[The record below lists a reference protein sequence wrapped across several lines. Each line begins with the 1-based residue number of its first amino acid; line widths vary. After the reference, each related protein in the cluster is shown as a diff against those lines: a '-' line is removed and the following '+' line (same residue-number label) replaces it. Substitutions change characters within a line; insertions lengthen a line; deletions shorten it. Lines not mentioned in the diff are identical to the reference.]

1 MVTGPILWKPVIRV
15 NGRRGGADGMLCG
28 MAQTTE
34 SAASAPAP
42 PTPSSPRRT
51 PRVHRAWFVAAV
63 TFVTIIGAAAF
74 ASLPG
79 LLIEPLHEEF
89 DWSRGTI
96 GFAVSVNLAL
106 YGLTAPFA
114 AALMDRFGIRRVV
127 AVALT
132 IISVGSLLTV
142 WMTAAWQLVLF
153 WGVLVGLGSGSMA
166 LAFAATVTNRWFVAR
181 RGLVTGIL
189 TAAGAS
195 GQLVFLPLLSW
206 LVEDHGWRPAA
217 VTVSLAALAVVP
229 FVWLLLRDHP
239 ADTGLAPYGGEY
251 AEKPAPVTG
260 AARRAV
266 TVLLKAARTGPF
278 WLLAGTF
285 AICGAST
292 NGLVKTHF
300 VPAAHD
306 HGMPVTAAAGLLAV
320 IGVFDVVGTIA
331 SGWFTD
337 RFEARRLL
345 AVYYALRGISLLF
358 LPLLL
363 APTVHPPMLFFIV
376 FYGLDWVATVP
387 PTIALCREHYGEDS
401 AIVFGWVLAS
411 HQVGA
416 AVVAFAGGVAR
427 DVFGRYDL
435 VWYASGALC
444 AAAALMALVIRRPRS
459 GAPSLAGA

>member
-1 MVTGPILWKPVIRV
+1 
-15 NGRRGGADGMLCG
+15 

-34 SAASAPAP
+34 TVPRTPAGQP
-42 PTPSSPRRT
+42 RTPRT

-89 DWSRGTI
+89 EWSRGTI

-114 AALMDRFGIRRVV
+114 AALMDRFGIRKVV

-132 IISVGSLLTV
+132 IISAGSVLTV
-142 WMTAAWQLVLF
+142 WMTAAWQLVLY

-195 GQLVFLPLLSW
+195 GQLIFLPLLSW
-206 LVEDHGWRPAA
+206 LVEHHGWRPAA

-239 ADTGLAPYGGEY
+239 ADVRLAPYGGEY
-251 AEKPAPVTG
+251 ADKPAPVTG

-278 WLLAGTF
+278 WLLAGSF

-337 RFEARRLL
+337 RFSPRRLL

-363 APTVHPPMLFFIV
+363 APSVHPPMLFFIV

-427 DVFGRYDL
+427 DVFGRYDV

-444 AAAALMALVIRRPRS
+444 AAAALMALVIREPRPNP
-459 GAPSLAGA
+459 GLLPAG

>member
-1 MVTGPILWKPVIRV
+1 
-15 NGRRGGADGMLCG
+15 

-42 PTPSSPRRT
+42 PTPPSPRRT

-320 IGVFDVVGTIA
+320 IGVFDIVGTIA

-345 AVYYALRGISLLF
+345 AIYYALRGISLLF
-358 LPLLL
+358 LPMLL
-363 APTVHPPMLFFIV
+363 APSVNPPMLFFIV

-444 AAAALMALVIRRPRS
+444 AAAALMALVIRRPRTET
-459 GAPSLAGA
+459 ASLAGA

>member
-1 MVTGPILWKPVIRV
+1 MAG
-15 NGRRGGADGMLCG
+15 GGADRDARWHGPDNRDG
-28 MAQTTE
+28 YPYT
-34 SAASAPAP
+34 
-42 PTPSSPRRT
+42 RRT
-51 PRVHRAWFVAAV
+51 APHPRVHRAWFVAAV

-89 DWSRGTI
+89 AWSRGTI

-114 AALMDRFGIRRVV
+114 AALMDRFGIRKVV

-132 IISVGSLLTV
+132 IISAGSVLTV
-142 WMTAAWQLVLF
+142 WMTAAWQLVLY

-195 GQLVFLPLLSW
+195 GQLIFLPLLSW
-206 LVEDHGWRPAA
+206 LVEHHGWRPAA

-239 ADTGLAPYGGEY
+239 ADVRLAPYGGEY
-251 AEKPAPVTG
+251 ADKPAPVTG
-260 AARRAV
+260 AARRAL

-278 WLLAGTF
+278 WLLAGSF

-337 RFEARRLL
+337 RFSPRRLL
-345 AVYYALRGISLLF
+345 AVYYALRGVSLLF
-358 LPLLL
+358 LPVLL
-363 APTVHPPMLFFIV
+363 APSVHPPMLFFIV

-416 AVVAFAGGVAR
+416 AAVAFAGGVAR
-427 DVFGRYDL
+427 DVFGTYDV

-444 AAAALMALVIRRPRS
+444 AAAALMALVIRAPRPTQ
-459 GAPSLAGA
+459 GLLPTTATG

>member
-1 MVTGPILWKPVIRV
+1 
-15 NGRRGGADGMLCG
+15 

-34 SAASAPAP
+34 SRGSALP
-42 PTPSSPRRT
+42 PSPRRPSGT
-51 PRVHRAWFVAAV
+51 SDTSDTSGTPGTSGTPRRPPRVHRAWFVAAV

-79 LLIEPLHEEF
+79 LLIEPLHGEF

-132 IISVGSLLTV
+132 IIAVGSVLTV

-206 LVEDHGWRPAA
+206 LVEHHGWRPAA

-239 ADTGLAPYGGEY
+239 ADVGLAPYGGEY

-266 TVLLKAARTGPF
+266 TVLFKAARTGPF

-337 RFEARRLL
+337 RFSTRRLL

-358 LPLLL
+358 LPMLL

-416 AVVAFAGGVAR
+416 AIVAFGGGVAR
-427 DVFGRYDL
+427 DVFGSYDI

-459 GAPSLAGA
+459 EAAVPLSA